1 MKYDKN
7 HALLE
12 CSIPGI
18 PQKSGKVRDVFDLG
32 DKLLMV
38 VTDRI
43 SAFDVI
49 LPCGVPDK
57 GKVLNQL
64 SLFWL
69 EFFGVKNHLITANV
83 DEYPAELQPY
93 KEDLRGRSML
103 VKKVKMV
110 EVECIARG
118 YLTGSGWKEYQQSQ
132 TVNGEKLRAGYENAS
147 KLDEVLF
154 TPTTKAAIG
163 DHDEAINY
171 EQTKALVGEA
181 TAQALKDATI
191 GLYTKAADYAAQHG
205 IIIADTKFEFG
216 QDDDGSL
223 ILADEVLT
231 PDSSRFWPQASY
243 KVGANP
249 PSLDKQYVRDWL
261 DSINFNHQ
269 PPGPVL
275 PDDVIARTREIY
287 IKRTFPARSW
297 PNVRHSSFIIYNRSK
312 ETMGMFDQVRE
323 AMKMRSEA
331 KKIEAEIK
339 KITAEYSNGGI
350 TVVAK
355 GDMTIDKIAI
365 TPEAYEEVKAG
376 KPARFETMLFN
387 VVNGALKKARETT
400 QQEMAK
406 LMQANGG
413 FGGLF
418 GK

>member
-69 EFFGVKNHLITANV
+69 DFFGVKNHLITANV
-83 DEYPAELQPY
+83 DEYPSGLQPY
-93 KEDLRGRSML
+93 KEDLRGRSLL

-118 YLTGSGWKEYQQSQ
+118 YLTGSGWKEYQKTQ

-171 EQTKALVGEA
+171 AETVKLVGEA
-181 TAQALKDATI
+181 TAKALRDATI
-191 GLYTKAADYAAQHG
+191 GLYSKAADYAAKHG

-216 QDDDGSL
+216 KDADGSL

-287 IKRTFPARSW
+287 IKAFKDLSG
-297 PNVRHSSFIIYNRSK
+297 K
-312 ETMGMFDQVRE
+312 EL
-323 AMKMRSEA
+323 A
-331 KKIEAEIK
+331 
-339 KITAEYSNGGI
+339 
-350 TVVAK
+350 
-355 GDMTIDKIAI
+355 
-365 TPEAYEEVKAG
+365 
-376 KPARFETMLFN
+376 
-387 VVNGALKKARETT
+387 
-400 QQEMAK
+400 
-406 LMQANGG
+406 
-413 FGGLF
+413 
-418 GK
+418 

>member
-118 YLTGSGWKEYQQSQ
+118 YLTGSGWKEYQKSQ

-171 EQTKALVGEA
+171 AETVKLVGEA
-181 TAQALKDATI
+181 TAKALRDATI
-191 GLYTKAADYAAQHG
+191 GLYSKAADYAAKHG

-216 QDDDGSL
+216 KDADGSL

-231 PDSSRFWPQASY
+231 PDSSRFWPEASY
-243 KVGANP
+243 TVGANP

-261 DSINFNHQ
+261 DSIHFNHQ

-287 IKRTFPARSW
+287 IKAFKDLS
-297 PNVRHSSFIIYNRSK
+297 
-312 ETMGMFDQVRE
+312 
-323 AMKMRSEA
+323 
-331 KKIEAEIK
+331 
-339 KITAEYSNGGI
+339 
-350 TVVAK
+350 
-355 GDMTIDKIAI
+355 
-365 TPEAYEEVKAG
+365 G
-376 KPARFETMLFN
+376 KDLD
-387 VVNGALKKARETT
+387 
-400 QQEMAK
+400 
-406 LMQANGG
+406 
-413 FGGLF
+413 
-418 GK
+418 

>member
-12 CSIPGI
+12 CAIPGI

-69 EFFGVKNHLITANV
+69 DFFGVKNHLVTANV
-83 DEYPAELQPY
+83 DEYPAELKPY
-93 KEDLRGRSML
+93 AEDLRGRSML
-103 VKKVKMV
+103 VKKVSMV

-118 YLTGSGWKEYQQSQ
+118 YLTGSGWKEYQKSG
-132 TVNGEKLRAGYENAS
+132 TVNGEKIRAGYENAS

-181 TAQALKDATI
+181 TAKALKDATI
-191 GLYTKAADYAAQHG
+191 GLYSKAADYARERG

-216 QDDDGSL
+216 KDADGSL

-231 PDSSRFWPQASY
+231 PDSSRFWPAASY

-261 DSINFNHQ
+261 DSIGFNHQ

-275 PDDVIARTREIY
+275 PDDVIAKTREIY
-287 IKRTFPARSW
+287 LKAYRDLTG
-297 PNVRHSSFIIYNRSK
+297 K
-312 ETMGMFDQVRE
+312 ELE
-323 AMKMRSEA
+323 K
-331 KKIEAEIK
+331 
-339 KITAEYSNGGI
+339 
-350 TVVAK
+350 
-355 GDMTIDKIAI
+355 
-365 TPEAYEEVKAG
+365 
-376 KPARFETMLFN
+376 
-387 VVNGALKKARETT
+387 
-400 QQEMAK
+400 
-406 LMQANGG
+406 
-413 FGGLF
+413 
-418 GK
+418 

>member
-12 CSIPGI
+12 CSIPGV

-69 EFFGVKNHLITANV
+69 EFFGVKNHLITADV
-83 DEYPAELQPY
+83 DAYPAGLQPY

-118 YLTGSGWKEYQQSQ
+118 YLTGSGWKEYQQSR
-132 TVNGEKLRAGYENAS
+132 TVNGEPLRAGYENAS

-171 EQTKALVGEA
+171 EQTNALVGEA
-181 TAQALKDATI
+181 TAKALKDATI
-191 GLYTKAADYAAQHG
+191 SLYTKAADYAAQHG

-216 QDDDGSL
+216 QDADGSL

-261 DSINFNHQ
+261 DSIGFNHQ

-275 PDDVIARTREIY
+275 PDEVIQRTRAIY
-287 IKRTFPARSW
+287 IK
-297 PNVRHSSFIIYNRSK
+297 
-312 ETMGMFDQVRE
+312 
-323 AMKMRSEA
+323 
-331 KKIEAEIK
+331 
-339 KITAEYSNGGI
+339 
-350 TVVAK
+350 
-355 GDMTIDKIAI
+355 
-365 TPEAYEEVKAG
+365 AYEDLSG
-376 KPARFETMLFN
+376 R
-387 VVNGALKKARETT
+387 ALA
-400 QQEMAK
+400 
-406 LMQANGG
+406 
-413 FGGLF
+413 
-418 GK
+418 

>member
-12 CSIPGI
+12 CEIPGL
-18 PQKSGKVRDVFDLG
+18 PSKRGKVRDVFDLG
-32 DKLLMV
+32 DSLLMV

-69 EFFGVKNHLITANV
+69 DFLGVKNHLITADV
-83 DEYPAELQPY
+83 EKYPEVLKSA
-93 KEDLRGRSML
+93 KDDLRGRSML
-103 VKKVKMV
+103 VKKVDMFPA
-110 EVECIARG
+110 ECIVRG
-118 YLTGSGWKEYQQSQ
+118 YLTGSGWKEYQKSR
-132 TVNGEKLRAGYENAS
+132 TVNGQPLREGYENAS
-147 KLDEVLF
+147 KLDNVLF
-154 TPTTKAAIG
+154 TPTTKADIG
-163 DHDEAINY
+163 DHDMPVDRAGLV
-171 EQTKALVGEA
+171 ALVGEA
-181 TAQALKDATI
+181 AADALEKASVDC
-191 GLYTKAADYAAQHG
+191 YRRAADYALGHG

-216 QDDDGSL
+216 RDADGSL

-287 IKRTFPARSW
+287 VK
-297 PNVRHSSFIIYNRSK
+297 
-312 ETMGMFDQVRE
+312 
-323 AMKMRSEA
+323 
-331 KKIEAEIK
+331 
-339 KITAEYSNGGI
+339 
-350 TVVAK
+350 
-355 GDMTIDKIAI
+355 
-365 TPEAYEEVKAG
+365 AYEDLAG
-376 KPARFETMLFN
+376 K
-387 VVNGALKKARETT
+387 
-400 QQEMAK
+400 K
-406 LMQANGG
+406 LAG
-413 FGGLF
+413 
-418 GK
+418 

>member
-12 CSIPGI
+12 CAIPGI

-69 EFFGVKNHLITANV
+69 EFFGVKNHLITADV
-83 DEYPAELQPY
+83 DAYPAELQPY

-118 YLTGSGWKEYQQSQ
+118 YLTGSGWKEYQKSQ

-171 EQTKALVGEA
+171 AETVKLVGEA
-181 TAQALKDATI
+181 TAKALKDATV
-191 GLYTKAADYAAQHG
+191 GLYSKAADYALRHG

-216 QDDDGSL
+216 QDADGSL

-231 PDSSRFWPQASY
+231 PDSSRFWPQESY
-243 KVGANP
+243 AVGKNP
-249 PSLDKQYVRDWL
+249 PSLDKQFVRDWL
-261 DSINFNHQ
+261 DSVNFNHQ

-275 PDDVIARTREIY
+275 PDDVIARTHDIY
-287 IKRTFPARSW
+287 VK
-297 PNVRHSSFIIYNRSK
+297 
-312 ETMGMFDQVRE
+312 
-323 AMKMRSEA
+323 
-331 KKIEAEIK
+331 
-339 KITAEYSNGGI
+339 
-350 TVVAK
+350 
-355 GDMTIDKIAI
+355 
-365 TPEAYEEVKAG
+365 AYEELSG
-376 KPARFETMLFN
+376 K
-387 VVNGALKKARETT
+387 
-400 QQEMAK
+400 K
-406 LMQANGG
+406 LA
-413 FGGLF
+413 
-418 GK
+418 

>member
-1 MKYDKN
+1 MRYDKN

-118 YLTGSGWKEYQQSQ
+118 YLTGSGWKEYQKSQ

-231 PDSSRFWPQASY
+231 PDSSRLWPQTSD

-249 PSLDKQYVRDWL
+249 PALAKQYARDWL

-287 IKRTFPARSW
+287 IK
-297 PNVRHSSFIIYNRSK
+297 
-312 ETMGMFDQVRE
+312 
-323 AMKMRSEA
+323 
-331 KKIEAEIK
+331 
-339 KITAEYSNGGI
+339 
-350 TVVAK
+350 
-355 GDMTIDKIAI
+355 
-365 TPEAYEEVKAG
+365 AYEDLSG
-376 KPARFETMLFN
+376 K
-387 VVNGALKKARETT
+387 
-400 QQEMAK
+400 K
-406 LMQANGG
+406 LA
-413 FGGLF
+413 
-418 GK
+418 

>member
-69 EFFGVKNHLITANV
+69 DFFGVKNHLITANV

-110 EVECIARG
+110 EVECIAPG
-118 YLTGSGWKEYQQSQ
+118 YLTGSGWKEYQKSQ

-171 EQTKALVGEA
+171 EETVKLVGEA
-181 TAQALKDATI
+181 SAKALRDATI
-191 GLYTKAADYAAQHG
+191 GLYSKAADYAAKHG

-216 QDDDGSL
+216 KDDDGSL

-261 DSINFNHQ
+261 DSVNFNHQ

-275 PDDVIARTREIY
+275 PDEVIAKTREIY
-287 IKRTFPARSW
+287 IK
-297 PNVRHSSFIIYNRSK
+297 
-312 ETMGMFDQVRE
+312 
-323 AMKMRSEA
+323 
-331 KKIEAEIK
+331 
-339 KITAEYSNGGI
+339 
-350 TVVAK
+350 
-355 GDMTIDKIAI
+355 
-365 TPEAYEEVKAG
+365 AYEDLSG
-376 KPARFETMLFN
+376 K
-387 VVNGALKKARETT
+387 
-400 QQEMAK
+400 K
-406 LMQANGG
+406 LA
-413 FGGLF
+413 
-418 GK
+418 

>member
-7 HALLE
+7 QALLE
-12 CSIPGI
+12 CAIPGL

-32 DKLLMV
+32 DTLLMV

-49 LPCGVPDK
+49 LPCGVPEK

-69 EFFGVKNHLITANV
+69 DFFGVKNHLVTADV
-83 DEYPAELQPY
+83 DAYPAALQPY

-118 YLTGSGWKEYQQSQ
+118 YLTGSGWKEYQKSG

-163 DHDEAINY
+163 DHDEAIDY

-181 TAQALKDATI
+181 TAKALKDATI
-191 GLYTKAADYAAQHG
+191 GLYTKAADYARERG

-216 QDDDGSL
+216 QDADGSL

-231 PDSSRFWPQASY
+231 PDSSRFWPAASY

-261 DSINFNHQ
+261 DSAHFNHQ

-275 PDDVIARTREIY
+275 PDEVIAKTREIY
-287 IKRTFPARSW
+287 RKAYRDLS
-297 PNVRHSSFIIYNRSK
+297 
-312 ETMGMFDQVRE
+312 GRE
-323 AMKMRSEA
+323 LA
-331 KKIEAEIK
+331 
-339 KITAEYSNGGI
+339 
-350 TVVAK
+350 
-355 GDMTIDKIAI
+355 
-365 TPEAYEEVKAG
+365 
-376 KPARFETMLFN
+376 
-387 VVNGALKKARETT
+387 
-400 QQEMAK
+400 
-406 LMQANGG
+406 
-413 FGGLF
+413 
-418 GK
+418 

>member
-1 MKYDKN
+1 MKHDKN

-118 YLTGSGWKEYQQSQ
+118 YLTGSGWKEYQKSQ

-287 IKRTFPARSW
+287 IK
-297 PNVRHSSFIIYNRSK
+297 
-312 ETMGMFDQVRE
+312 
-323 AMKMRSEA
+323 
-331 KKIEAEIK
+331 
-339 KITAEYSNGGI
+339 
-350 TVVAK
+350 
-355 GDMTIDKIAI
+355 
-365 TPEAYEEVKAG
+365 AYEDLSG
-376 KPARFETMLFN
+376 K
-387 VVNGALKKARETT
+387 
-400 QQEMAK
+400 K
-406 LMQANGG
+406 LA
-413 FGGLF
+413 
-418 GK
+418 

>member
-12 CSIPGI
+12 CAIPGI

-69 EFFGVKNHLITANV
+69 GFFGVKNHLVTANV
-83 DEYPAELQPY
+83 DEYPVELQPY

-103 VKKVKMV
+103 VRKVDMV
-110 EVECIARG
+110 PVECIARG
-118 YLTGSGWKEYQQSQ
+118 YLTGSGWKEYQKSG

-171 EQTKALVGEA
+171 AQTVELVGEA
-181 TAQALKDATI
+181 TAKLLKDATT
-191 GLYTKAADYAAQHG
+191 GLYKKAADYAAVHG

-216 QDDDGSL
+216 KDADGSL

-261 DSINFNHQ
+261 DSVNFNHQ

-287 IKRTFPARSW
+287 VK
-297 PNVRHSSFIIYNRSK
+297 
-312 ETMGMFDQVRE
+312 
-323 AMKMRSEA
+323 
-331 KKIEAEIK
+331 
-339 KITAEYSNGGI
+339 
-350 TVVAK
+350 
-355 GDMTIDKIAI
+355 
-365 TPEAYEEVKAG
+365 AYEDLSG
-376 KPARFETMLFN
+376 R
-387 VVNGALKKARETT
+387 
-400 QQEMAK
+400 K
-406 LMQANGG
+406 LA
-413 FGGLF
+413 
-418 GK
+418 

>member
-1 MKYDKN
+1 MKYDNN

-12 CSIPGI
+12 CAIPGI

-103 VKKVKMV
+103 VKKVNMV
-110 EVECIARG
+110 PVECIARG
-118 YLTGSGWKEYQQSQ
+118 YLTGSGWKEYQKSG

-147 KLDEVLF
+147 KLDQVLF
-154 TPTTKAAIG
+154 TPTTKAEIG
-163 DHDEAINY
+163 DHDEAIDY
-171 EQTKALVGEA
+171 EQTKALVGEE
-181 TAQALKDATI
+181 TAKALRDTTI
-191 GLYTKAADYAAQHG
+191 GLYSKAADYAREHG

-216 QDDDGSL
+216 KDADGSL

-231 PDSSRFWPQASY
+231 PDSSRFWPEASY
-243 KVGANP
+243 AVGKNP

-275 PDDVIARTREIY
+275 PDEVIVRTREIY
-287 IKRTFPARSW
+287 LK
-297 PNVRHSSFIIYNRSK
+297 
-312 ETMGMFDQVRE
+312 
-323 AMKMRSEA
+323 
-331 KKIEAEIK
+331 
-339 KITAEYSNGGI
+339 
-350 TVVAK
+350 
-355 GDMTIDKIAI
+355 
-365 TPEAYEEVKAG
+365 AYENLSG
-376 KPARFETMLFN
+376 K
-387 VVNGALKKARETT
+387 
-400 QQEMAK
+400 K
-406 LMQANGG
+406 LA
-413 FGGLF
+413 
-418 GK
+418 

>member
-12 CSIPGI
+12 YSIPGL

-32 DKLLMV
+32 DSLLMV

-64 SLFWL
+64 SLFWM
-69 EFFGVKNHLITANV
+69 EFLGMKNHLITADVN
-83 DEYPAELQPY
+83 EYPEVLKPY
-93 KEDLRGRSML
+93 AADLAGRSML

-118 YLTGSGWKEYQQSQ
+118 YLTGSGWKEYQKSQ
-132 TVNGEKLRAGYENAS
+132 TVNGEKLREGYQNAS

-171 EQTKALVGEA
+171 EETAKLVGEA
-181 TAQALKDATI
+181 TAAKLKEATI
-191 GLYTKAADYAAQHG
+191 SLYQRAADYAIQHG

-216 QDDDGSL
+216 MDDDGSL

-231 PDSSRFWPQASY
+231 PDSSRFWPEASY
-243 KVGANP
+243 AVGKNP

-287 IKRTFPARSW
+287 VK
-297 PNVRHSSFIIYNRSK
+297 
-312 ETMGMFDQVRE
+312 
-323 AMKMRSEA
+323 
-331 KKIEAEIK
+331 
-339 KITAEYSNGGI
+339 
-350 TVVAK
+350 
-355 GDMTIDKIAI
+355 
-365 TPEAYEEVKAG
+365 AYEELSG
-376 KPARFETMLFN
+376 R
-387 VVNGALKKARETT
+387 
-400 QQEMAK
+400 K
-406 LMQANGG
+406 LA
-413 FGGLF
+413 
-418 GK
+418 

>member
-12 CSIPGI
+12 TAIPGLETN
-18 PQKSGKVRDVFDLG
+18 SGKVRDIYDLG

-49 LPCGVPDK
+49 LPTGVPDK

-64 SLFWL
+64 SLFWM
-69 EFFGVKNHLITANV
+69 EFFGMKNHLITADV
-83 DEYPAELQPY
+83 DEYPEILQPY

-118 YLTGSGWKEYQQSQ
+118 YLTGSGWKEYKSSQ
-132 TVNGEKLRAGYENAS
+132 TVNGEKIREGYQNAS

-171 EQTKALVGEA
+171 EETEKIVGAE
-181 TAQALKDATI
+181 TAKKLKDATI
-191 GLYTKAADYAAQHG
+191 DLYTKAADYAAKHG

-216 QDDDGSL
+216 IDEDGSL

-231 PDSSRFWPQASY
+231 PDSSRFWPQSSY
-243 KVGANP
+243 QVGSNP

-269 PPGPVL
+269 PPGPEL
-275 PDDVIARTREIY
+275 PDEVISRTREIY
-287 IKRTFPARSW
+287 VK
-297 PNVRHSSFIIYNRSK
+297 
-312 ETMGMFDQVRE
+312 
-323 AMKMRSEA
+323 
-331 KKIEAEIK
+331 
-339 KITAEYSNGGI
+339 
-350 TVVAK
+350 
-355 GDMTIDKIAI
+355 
-365 TPEAYEEVKAG
+365 AYEDLSG
-376 KPARFETMLFN
+376 K
-387 VVNGALKKARETT
+387 
-400 QQEMAK
+400 K
-406 LMQANGG
+406 LV
-413 FGGLF
+413 
-418 GK
+418 

>member
-64 SLFWL
+64 SLFWM
-69 EFFGVKNHLITANV
+69 EFLGMKNHLVTANV

-103 VKKVKMV
+103 VKKVNMV

-118 YLTGSGWKEYQQSQ
+118 YLTGSGWKEYKAKG

-163 DHDEAINY
+163 DHDEAIDY
-171 EQTKALVGEA
+171 EQTQRLVGA
-181 TAQALKDATI
+181 DLAKALKDATI
-191 GLYTKAADYAAQHG
+191 GLYTKAADYAATKG

-216 QDDDGSL
+216 KDVDGSL
-223 ILADEVLT
+223 ILADECLT
-231 PDSSRFWPQASY
+231 PDSSRFWPKSSY

-249 PSLDKQYVRDWL
+249 PSLDKQYVRDYL
-261 DSINFNHQ
+261 ESINFNKE

-275 PDDVIARTREIY
+275 PDEVIASTREIY
-287 IKRTFPARSW
+287 VK
-297 PNVRHSSFIIYNRSK
+297 
-312 ETMGMFDQVRE
+312 
-323 AMKMRSEA
+323 
-331 KKIEAEIK
+331 
-339 KITAEYSNGGI
+339 
-350 TVVAK
+350 
-355 GDMTIDKIAI
+355 
-365 TPEAYEEVKAG
+365 AYEDLSG
-376 KPARFETMLFN
+376 K
-387 VVNGALKKARETT
+387 
-400 QQEMAK
+400 K
-406 LMQANGG
+406 L
-413 FGGLF
+413 
-418 GK
+418 

>member
-118 YLTGSGWKEYQQSQ
+118 YLTGSGWKEYQKSQ

-205 IIIADTKFEFG
+205 IIIADTRFEFG

-287 IKRTFPARSW
+287 IK
-297 PNVRHSSFIIYNRSK
+297 
-312 ETMGMFDQVRE
+312 
-323 AMKMRSEA
+323 
-331 KKIEAEIK
+331 
-339 KITAEYSNGGI
+339 
-350 TVVAK
+350 
-355 GDMTIDKIAI
+355 
-365 TPEAYEEVKAG
+365 AYEDLSG
-376 KPARFETMLFN
+376 K
-387 VVNGALKKARETT
+387 
-400 QQEMAK
+400 K
-406 LMQANGG
+406 LA
-413 FGGLF
+413 
-418 GK
+418 

>member
-69 EFFGVKNHLITANV
+69 DFFGVKNHLITANV

-118 YLTGSGWKEYQQSQ
+118 YLTGSGWKEYQKSQ

-171 EQTKALVGEA
+171 EETVKPVGEA
-181 TAQALKDATI
+181 SAKALRDATI
-191 GLYTKAADYAAQHG
+191 GLYSKAADYAAKHG

-216 QDDDGSL
+216 KDDDGSL

-261 DSINFNHQ
+261 DSVNFNHQ

-287 IKRTFPARSW
+287 IKAFKDLSG
-297 PNVRHSSFIIYNRSK
+297 N
-312 ETMGMFDQVRE
+312 DL
-323 AMKMRSEA
+323 
-331 KKIEAEIK
+331 
-339 KITAEYSNGGI
+339 
-350 TVVAK
+350 
-355 GDMTIDKIAI
+355 D
-365 TPEAYEEVKAG
+365 
-376 KPARFETMLFN
+376 
-387 VVNGALKKARETT
+387 
-400 QQEMAK
+400 
-406 LMQANGG
+406 
-413 FGGLF
+413 
-418 GK
+418 

>member
-118 YLTGSGWKEYQQSQ
+118 YLTGSGWKEYQKSQ

-154 TPTTKAAIG
+154 TPTTKSAIG

-216 QDDDGSL
+216 QDDDGLL

-287 IKRTFPARSW
+287 IK
-297 PNVRHSSFIIYNRSK
+297 
-312 ETMGMFDQVRE
+312 
-323 AMKMRSEA
+323 
-331 KKIEAEIK
+331 
-339 KITAEYSNGGI
+339 
-350 TVVAK
+350 
-355 GDMTIDKIAI
+355 
-365 TPEAYEEVKAG
+365 AYEDLSG
-376 KPARFETMLFN
+376 K
-387 VVNGALKKARETT
+387 
-400 QQEMAK
+400 K
-406 LMQANGG
+406 LA
-413 FGGLF
+413 
-418 GK
+418 